1 MLGERWD
8 GRSIW
13 AFYCDKCEAYISDF
27 TGSDDEVEDVEDE
40 VICQDCLD
48 REEDEGEDEDEDEEL
63 YVIDDWRQKVAHAL
77 EEDFGPCPFG
87 RTALLKWIGNE
98 VGSLKARGVPRGE
111 AATTE
116 LWLSYEQWIGDDS
129 PSGHFY

>member
-1 MLGERWD
+1 MLDKRWD
-8 GRSIW
+8 GKSIW

-27 TGSDDEVEDVEDE
+27 PGSNDEVEDAEDE

-48 REEDEGEDEDEDEEL
+48 RVEEDVDEDL

-116 LWLSYEQWIGDDS
+116 LWLSYEQWLGDDFL
-129 PSGHFY
+129 SGHFY